1 MSELAP
7 GPSGIDPTSGS
18 YVAALDPSEEVA
30 EVLVAAARQRHL
42 PRGVLIARPAAMR
55 TQRRLAAVVVALPLL
70 GTLVAVYQVLVYG
83 VGPLELGILALMY
96 SLCMLG
102 AHAGLHRLFTH
113 RSYRACQ
120 PVRIGL
126 AILGSMAAQGPLVT
140 WVAAH
145 RRHHAYSDRPGDP
158 HSPNLHGSGWKGLLQ
173 GLWHAHIGWM
183 FSDEISD
190 WSRFARDVMEDRTL
204 FKIHQSYFTWV
215 ILGLLLPAALG
226 GALAG
231 SWIGAANGF
240 LWGGLV
246 RMFLVNN
253 GSWAVGS
260 ICHVFGTRPFNNR
273 DHSANNYLVAVLT
286 FGEGLQNNHHA
297 FPSSAAHAL
306 TWWQPDLSM
315 WFIRLLQG
323 LGLVWD
329 VKLPSRRMIEEAHV
343 KPLEARQV

>member
-1 MSELAP
+1 MSELTTRP
-7 GPSGIDPTSGS
+7 TGVDPTSGS
-18 YVAALDPSEEVA
+18 YVAALDSA
-30 EVLVAAARQRHL
+30 ELGAASVMEGGRERPL
-42 PRGVLIARPAAMR
+42 PRGVMIARPAAMR
-55 TQRRLAAVVVALPLL
+55 VQRRLAALVVALPLL
-70 GTLVAVYQVLVYG
+70 GTLTALYQSFVYG
-83 VGPLELGILALMY
+83 VGGLELGILALMY
-96 SLCMLG
+96 TLCMLG
-102 AHAGLHRLFTH
+102 AHVGLHRHFTH
-113 RSYRACQ
+113 RSFRACS

-145 RRHHAYSDRPGDP
+145 RRHHAYSDQPGDP
-158 HSPNLHGSGWKGLLQ
+158 HSPNLHGAGWRGMLL

-190 WSRFARDVMEDRTL
+190 WSRFARDIMEDRRL
-204 FKIHQSYFTWV
+204 FKIHQTYFTWV
-215 ILGLLLPAALG
+215 LLGLLLPAVLG
-226 GALAG
+226 GLIAG

-273 DHSANNYLVAVLT
+273 DHSANNYLVAIVT

-306 TWWQPDLSM
+306 AWWQPDLSM

-329 VKLPSRRMIEEAHV
+329 VKLPSRRLIEESRV
-343 KPLEARQV
+343 KPLEVR